1 MPFSRQFLN
10 EYHGGIMK
18 VILLADVKGTG
29 KKGEIHEVSDG
40 YARTM
45 LIKKGLA
52 KEATA
57 VEVNSLKIKNEAQ
70 EFHRKEEEKRLKDIA
85 ARLNKKVIVCKVKAG
100 EKGRIFGSVTS
111 QEIASSLVEQG
122 YDVEKRMISL
132 SEPIKSL
139 GHYNVEIKLMSGV
152 IAKIVVNF
160 V

>member
-1 MPFSRQFLN
+1 
-10 EYHGGIMK
+10 MK

-40 YARTM
+40 YARNM

-57 VEVNSLKIKNEAQ
+57 VEINSLKIKNEAQ

-85 ARLNKKVIVCKVKAG
+85 SRLNKKVITCKVKAG

-111 QEIASSLVEQG
+111 QEIANSLVEQG
-122 YDVEKRMISL
+122 YEVEKRMILL
-132 SEPIKSL
+132 SDPIKSL

-152 IAKIVVNF
+152 IAKIVVK
-160 V
+160 VESL